1 VIGLPWVAGA
11 GWFAAEP
18 AVGGGVSDE
27 FGSCL
32 VVAFVVLSLVGSV
45 GVDECLAGC
54 GAGWA
59 AGGVG
64 GESSAVEAGSL
75 DGHGGGA
82 AGNRTQV
89 SSQVGRAGQ
98 PRLVFDCS

>member
-1 VIGLPWVAGA
+1 VIGLPWVIGA

-45 GVDECLAGC
+45 GVNECLAGC

-75 DGHGGGA
+75 DGHGGG
-82 AGNRTQV
+82 GGGGG
-89 SSQVGRAGQ
+89 S
-98 PRLVFDCS
+98 LVWSLIVVEGPDAVPDTV